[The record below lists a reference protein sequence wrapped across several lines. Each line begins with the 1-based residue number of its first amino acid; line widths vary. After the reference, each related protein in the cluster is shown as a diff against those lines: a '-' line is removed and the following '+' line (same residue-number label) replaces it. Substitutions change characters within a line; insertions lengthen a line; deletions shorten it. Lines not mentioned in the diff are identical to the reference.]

1 MMDPGEARRRF
12 ADSPVA
18 LLATVTPDGRPH
30 AVPVC
35 FALDGDVVYFAVD
48 HKPKRTRQL
57 QRLRNI
63 AANPSVAL
71 LVQHYEHDWD
81 GLWWVRVDGSARVLE
96 EGERGRRALELLTD
110 RYPQY
115 RTHPPEGPVVEIA
128 VESISGWSA
137 TG

>member
-1 MMDPGEARRRF
+1 MMDPGEARRRLS
-12 ADSPVA
+12 DSPVA

-63 AANPSVAL
+63 AANPSVAM

-81 GLWWVRVDGSARVLE
+81 RLWWVRVDGSARVLE
-96 EGERGRRALELLTD
+96 DGERGRRALELLTD

-128 VESISGWSA
+128 VDSISGWSA

>member
-1 MMDPGEARRRF
+1 MDSGEARRRL

-18 LLATVTPDGRPH
+18 LLATMSPDGRPH

-35 FALDGDVVYFAVD
+35 FVLDGDVVFFAVD

-63 AANPSVAL
+63 AANPAVTM

-81 GLWWVRVDGSARVLE
+81 RLWWVRVDGSARVLDDA
-96 EGERGRRALELLTD
+96 ERSRRAIELLTD

-128 VESISGWSA
+128 IDRITGWSA